1 MKRLVA
7 LLFVTMSLTI
17 VVARA
22 SRPEHRVESVVVTA
36 PTTTTQTAPQT
47 PTSAA
52 TPTTEV
58 FTLESLTPAL
68 EWILAVSPT
77 TSAPTTTTAR
87 PVNGGN
93 VGGTSANNP
102 DRCAYAD
109 LIRSVWKT
117 DSEWA
122 IQIAWRESR
131 CIATARHPEG
141 ASGLF
146 QMMLPLH
153 HRLFESVGCNASQW
167 SDPSCNVRA
176 AWFLY
181 QGSGRRPWR
190 L

>member
-1 MKRLVA
+1 M
-7 LLFVTMSLTI
+7 LLASSVTV

-22 SRPEHRVESVVVTA
+22 AAPEERPRSAVVAVTQ
-36 PTTTTQTAPQT
+36 PTPQT

-52 TPTTEV
+52 TTTTKG
-58 FTLESLTPAL
+58 FALSDLQPAL

-77 TSAPTTTTAR
+77 TVASTTTTVR
-87 PVNGGN
+87 PTGGGN
-93 VGGTSANNP
+93 VGGTSANNTE
-102 DRCAYAD
+102 RCAYAD
-109 LIRSVWKT
+109 LIRSIWTV

-122 IQIAWRESR
+122 IGIAWRESR
-131 CIATARHPEG
+131 CIPTARHPEG

-153 HRLFESVGCNASQW
+153 RRIFEAVGCDATQW
-167 SDPSCNVRA
+167 SEPSCNVRA
-176 AWFLY
+176 AWLLY